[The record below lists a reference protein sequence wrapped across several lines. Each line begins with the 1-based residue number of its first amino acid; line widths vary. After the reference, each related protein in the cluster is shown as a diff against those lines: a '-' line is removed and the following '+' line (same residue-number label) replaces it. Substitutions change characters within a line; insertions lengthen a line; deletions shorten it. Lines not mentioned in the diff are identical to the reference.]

1 MRRDQLLF
9 EFCCFNVDRSDEMV
23 SVYTGEMVAGGRCQ
37 TRCSDS
43 GAAPAGFCTSHL
55 DSRADSLLQV
65 QRAL

>member
-1 MRRDQLLF
+1 MRRDQLF
-9 EFCCFNVDRSDEMV
+9 EFCCFNVDRSDERV
-23 SVYTGEMVAGGRCQ
+23 SGGRCQ